1 MAASGQNLK
10 NSPIA
15 NLPQLEIIRQ
25 PKGPDGSVGF
35 SNHPLKK
42 YVLVIISK
50 EHIDKFEVRFN
61 SQTNLIFLEA
71 SDFENY
77 FVKT

>member
-1 MAASGQNLK
+1 MMAAAAQNLK
-10 NSPIA
+10 SSPIA

-42 YVLVIISK
+42 YVLV
-50 EHIDKFEVRFN
+50 H
-61 SQTNLIFLEA
+61 A
-71 SDFENY
+71 Y
-77 FVKT
+77 